1 MKSIDKLREAH
12 LSAPL
17 DYTQRVHYL
26 SLLAE
31 KLQSSQE
38 EIMSALS
45 LDLGKGRFES
55 WSMEIGFLLQEI
67 SHLQKTLPD
76 LMEPQKVS
84 TPMVMQPG
92 SSYIYHE
99 PYGVVLVIAP
109 WNYPIQLAF
118 SPLIGALAAGN
129 RVVVKPSELT
139 PHCAD
144 LIAKIIKEIFP
155 EDLVQVVLGG
165 VQETGELLKE
175 KFDYIFFTGS
185 TQVGKVVM
193 RAAAEHLTPVTLELG
208 GKSPCLIDRNTNLK
222 MIARR
227 IAWGKWMNAGQT
239 CVAPDYLLVH
249 RSDLQVLVAEV
260 KNAVQQFYSAT
271 PKASEDFGRIV
282 SLKHFD
288 RLKSLLDQTPVLL
301 GGESVR
307 EERFIA
313 PTVLGPVDWE
323 AVIMQDEIFGPLLPI
338 IVYDQVSEVIAKIK
352 SRPKPLAFYLFTNDE
367 GLQKRVLSEISFGGG
382 CINDTIMHLANPRL
396 PFGGVGESGI
406 GAYHGDL
413 SFYTFSH
420 RKSVFKQTTLIDVPV
435 RYPPYKGKE
444 GLVKFLVK

>member
-1 MKSIDKLREAH
+1 MKSIDKLRQAH

-26 SLLAE
+26 SLLSE

-38 EIMSALS
+38 EIMQALS

-55 WSMEIGFLLQEI
+55 WSTEIGFLLQEI
-67 SHLQKTLPD
+67 SHLQKALPD

-99 PYGVVLVIAP
+99 PYGVVLVMAP

-144 LIAKIIKEIFP
+144 LIAKIVKEIFP

-249 RSDLQVLVAEV
+249 RSDLQVLVTEL
-260 KNAVQQFYSAT
+260 KNAIQQFYSAT

-301 GGESVR
+301 GGESAR

-352 SRPKPLAFYLFTNDE
+352 SRAKPLAFYLFSNDE

-382 CINDTIMHLANPRL
+382 CVNDTIMHLANPRL
-396 PFGGVGESGI
+396 PFGGVGDSGM